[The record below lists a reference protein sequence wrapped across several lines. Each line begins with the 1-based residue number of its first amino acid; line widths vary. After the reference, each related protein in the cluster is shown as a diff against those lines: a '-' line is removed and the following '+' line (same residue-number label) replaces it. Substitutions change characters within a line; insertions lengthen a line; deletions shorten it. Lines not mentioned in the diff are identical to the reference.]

1 MLRGDGDAV
10 QYRVTRTQYRKRIDV
25 NLKQLQQFVA
35 LAETG
40 NFHRAAERLHMAQP
54 PLSVSMR
61 KLEAELGGALFLRGP
76 QGVALT
82 AAGQAMLA
90 DARAALAH
98 AEQCRQAVAAA
109 LHGEGGT
116 LRVGF
121 IATATFGLLPRLI
134 PSFRARFPQV
144 DLQLVE
150 ASTQSALD
158 GLAEGTLDVGL
169 VRTPV
174 PAHGPFRLTPLE
186 DDELVAAVPAGGP
199 WGARQALA
207 LSALA
212 AEPFVM
218 YAPGPVPHLYAVAML
233 RCQHSGF
240 TPRVAQE
247 AVQVPTILSLVES
260 GLGVA
265 LVAGVARRQA
275 HPGVRFLSLTDTPP
289 DFKVGIALATGT
301 RRSGP
306 QRLVEA
312 FTAHAV
318 AVAAGPAGLP
328 GAGPGA

>member
-1 MLRGDGDAV
+1 MLPILE
-10 QYRVTRTQYRKRIDV
+10 QYRVM

-35 LAETG
+35 LAEAG

-54 PLSVSMR
+54 PLSVSIR
-61 KLEAELGGALFLRGP
+61 KLEAELGGALFLRTP

-82 AAGQAMLA
+82 PAGQAMLV

-109 LHGEGGT
+109 LHGERGT

-150 ASTQSALD
+150 ASTQTALD
-158 GLAEGTLDVGL
+158 GLAAGTLDVGL

-174 PAHGPFRLTPLE
+174 LAHGAFALTPLE
-186 DDELVAAVPAGGP
+186 DDELVAAVPAAGP
-199 WGARQALA
+199 WGGRSQAALA
-207 LSALA
+207 ELA

-218 YAPGPVPHLYAVAML
+218 YARGPVPHLYAVALM

-275 HPGVRFLSLTDTPP
+275 HPGVRFLTLTDTPA
-289 DFKVGIALATGT
+289 DFRIGLALASAT
-301 RRSGP
+301 RRGGP

-312 FTAHAV
+312 FTAHALAACAAPGGATGAIGATG
-318 AVAAGPAGLP
+318 AVVG
-328 GAGPGA
+328 

>member
-1 MLRGDGDAV
+1 MNLR
-10 QYRVTRTQYRKRIDV
+10 
-25 NLKQLQQFVA
+25 QLQQFIA
-35 LAETG
+35 LAEAG

-54 PLSVSMR
+54 PLSVSIR
-61 KLEAELGGALFLRGP
+61 KLEAELGGALFLRTP
-76 QGVALT
+76 QGVAL
-82 AAGQAMLA
+82 APAGQAMLA
-90 DARAALAH
+90 DARAAVAH

-109 LHGEGGT
+109 LHGERGT

-150 ASTQSALD
+150 ASTQGALA
-158 GLAEGTLDVGL
+158 GLADGSLDVGL

-174 PAHGPFRLTPLE
+174 LAHGPFTLTPLDE
-186 DDELVAAVPAGGP
+186 DELVLAVPADGP
-199 WGARQALA
+199 WGGRHSVALA
-207 LSALA
+207 ELA
-212 AEPFVM
+212 DQPFVM
-218 YAPGPVPHLYAVAML
+218 YARGPVPNLYAVAML

-275 HPGVRFLSLTDTPP
+275 HPGVRFLALTDTPP
-289 DFKVGIALATGT
+289 DFKVGIALATAT
-301 RRSGP
+301 RPSGP

-312 FTAHAV
+312 FARHARE
-318 AVAAGPAGLP
+318 AVAARAAPAGRDIGPAGP
-328 GAGPGA
+328 R

>member
-1 MLRGDGDAV
+1 MNLR
-10 QYRVTRTQYRKRIDV
+10 
-25 NLKQLQQFVA
+25 QLQQFVA

-40 NFHRAAERLHMAQP
+40 NFHRAAQRLHMAQP
-54 PLSVSMR
+54 PLSVGIR
-61 KLEAELGGALFLRGP
+61 KLEAALGGALFLRTP

-82 AAGQAMLA
+82 PAGQAMLA

-98 AEQCRQAVAAA
+98 AERCRQAVAAA

-150 ASTQSALD
+150 ASTQSALA
-158 GLAEGTLDVGL
+158 GLADGTLDVGL

-174 PAHGPFRLTPLE
+174 LAHGPFTLTPLE
-186 DDELVAAVPAGGP
+186 EDELVAAVPAGGP
-199 WGARQALA
+199 WRGRQAV
-207 LSALA
+207 ALA
-212 AEPFVM
+212 ELADEPFVM
-218 YAPGPVPHLYAVAML
+218 YARGPVPHLYAVAML
-233 RCQHSGF
+233 RCQRSGF

-247 AVQVPTILSLVES
+247 AVQVPTILALVES

-275 HPGVRFLSLTDTPP
+275 HPGVDFLRLSDTPV
-289 DFKVGIALATGT
+289 DFRIGIALAAAT
-301 RRSGP
+301 RAGGP
-306 QRLVEA
+306 QRLVAA
-312 FTAHAV
+312 FAAHAR
-318 AVAAGPAGLP
+318 AVVGSPPAGD
-328 GAGPGA
+328 